1 MSFTKAQTITYSGS
15 AVNPAELTGDEIFG
29 MFKDAH
35 GVAESVTESFHN
47 ASGLATY
54 QVTKLEAN
62 KIMYMQV
69 WDDEASYNAWQATH
83 NIGNI
88 QSDWSVE

>member
-1 MSFTKAQTITYSGS
+1 MSFTKAQTITYTGS
-15 AVNPAELTGDEIFG
+15 AVNPAELTGDEIWHR
-29 MFKDAH
+29 KDAH
-35 GVAESVTESFHN
+35 GVPESVTESFPN

-69 WDDEASYNAWQATH
+69 WDDEAPYNAWQA
-83 NIGNI
+83 NIHCRQHSMTI
-88 QSDWSVE
+88 S